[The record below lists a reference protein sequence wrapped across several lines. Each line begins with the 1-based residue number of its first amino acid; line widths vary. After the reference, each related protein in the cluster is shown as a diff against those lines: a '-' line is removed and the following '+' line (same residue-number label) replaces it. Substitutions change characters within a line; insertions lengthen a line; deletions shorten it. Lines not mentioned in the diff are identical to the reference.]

1 MTTFKSVLG
10 VSGVCWVDF
19 RHPTQIGAFF
29 FRGLRALCRVCW
41 VSLRVRVRVCVTLD
55 VRFLLADYFLQAR
68 TEIPNKPNTLN
79 TTRLKLLIYKGFS
92 CVGFVLSSVFFVSGT
107 LFGGVG
113 R

>member
-1 MTTFKSVLG
+1 MTTSKCVLG

-19 RHPTQIGAFF
+19 RYPTQIGALFF
-29 FRGLRALCRVCW
+29 GRLRALCRVCW
-41 VSLRVRVRVCVTLD
+41 VSLRVRAGVTLD
-55 VRFLLADYFLQAR
+55 VRFLMADYLLHAR

-92 CVGFVLSSVFFVSGT
+92 CVGFVLGWVFFVSGT
-107 LFGGVG
+107 VFGGAG

>member
-1 MTTFKSVLG
+1 MTTSKSVLG

-19 RHPTQIGAFF
+19 VYPTQSGTFYF
-29 FRGLRALCRVCW
+29 GCLRALCRVCW
-41 VSLRVRVRVCVTLD
+41 VSLRVRACMTLD
-55 VRFLLADYFLQAR
+55 VRFLMANYFLHAR

-79 TTRLKLLIYKGFS
+79 TNRLKLLIYNGFG

-107 LFGGVG
+107 VFGGVG